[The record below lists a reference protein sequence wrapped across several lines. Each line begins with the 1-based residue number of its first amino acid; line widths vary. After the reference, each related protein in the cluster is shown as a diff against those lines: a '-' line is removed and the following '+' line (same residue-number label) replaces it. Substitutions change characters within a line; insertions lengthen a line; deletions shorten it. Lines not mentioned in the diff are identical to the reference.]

1 MTFNLSTTKM
11 KTFSE
16 NVKYSKYNIT
26 FTSLILIPLKNGDGG
41 GGVQSAVKLFN
52 TLKEQMNIYCTKNI
66 MKIG

>member
-1 MTFNLSTTKM
+1 MTFYLSTTKM

-41 GGVQSAVKLFN
+41 GGQIV
-52 TLKEQMNIYCTKNI
+52 
-66 MKIG
+66 